1 MKNRKWNGEKMD
13 TLSSL
18 SDIYNLVVENC
29 VKEYGLSESAREL
42 WLDPLIPVEMKGT
55 TVVLATEDDF
65 RRDTLYSFYANKL
78 EAQFT
83 NIMGFPITVEIIV
96 NDKTPT
102 TVAKFDNIRNDEDLS
117 NKIETMVNDNKVTY
131 TFGNF
136 IVGPSNNLAFAAAKA
151 VSQKQHEKY
160 NPLFIYGDSGLGKTH
175 LLSAIQNEMQKN
187 YPGINIIYI
196 SSETFTNE
204 FLHSISANTT
214 ENFDEKYRRADAL
227 LIDDIQFIAGKE
239 QTEEKFFH
247 IFNELYKL
255 NKPIVLTSDRPAK
268 EIKSISDRLKTRF
281 SSGLAADVRAPE
293 YETRLAIIQRKA
305 ELLNF
310 KIPDDVVDFIA
321 TKLKSNIRQIE
332 GVVTKMNALYMVS
345 KMKPT
350 IVVAQNVIKDI
361 VSDHQPIPIT
371 VDKIISEVA
380 KIYNV
385 QPDEMRSPKRSSN
398 ISAARKVAIY
408 VIQDITGLPYETI
421 GQEFGGRDHST
432 VVYAIK
438 NVKESMERDSSYR
451 SVIEDLIKNIKANQ

>member
-1 MKNRKWNGEKMD
+1 MVNVMKNNI
-13 TLSSL
+13 SSL
-18 SDIYNLVVENC
+18 SDIYNLVVENY
-29 VKEYGLSESAREL
+29 VREYNISASAKEL
-42 WLDPLIPVEMKGT
+42 WLDALEPISMEGN
-55 TVVLATEDDF
+55 VVTLATDTDF
-65 RRDTLYSFYANKL
+65 KRNTINSIYLEKL
-78 EAQFT
+78 EEQFT
-83 NIMGFPITVEIIV
+83 IVLGNPIKVEIIIK
-96 NDKTPT
+96 DDIPT
-102 TVAKFDNIRNDEDLS
+102 TETKFNDIRNSRELTNKIDNI
-117 NKIETMVNDNKVTY
+117 VHDNKVTY
-131 TFGNF
+131 TFDNF
-136 IVGPSNNLAFAAAKA
+136 IVGPSNNLAYAAAKA

-175 LLSAIQNEMQKN
+175 LLSAIQNEMTKN

-196 SSETFTNE
+196 SAETFTNE
-204 FLHSISANTT
+204 FLHSITANKT
-214 ENFDEKYRRADAL
+214 ELFDEKYRNADAL

-255 NKPIVLTSDRPAK
+255 NKAIVLTSDRPAK

-305 ELLNF
+305 DLVNF

-345 KMKPT
+345 QIKPT

-371 VDKIISEVA
+371 VDKIISEAA

-385 QPDEMRSPKRSSN
+385 DPDEIRSPKRNSPVSS
-398 ISAARKVAIY
+398 ARKVAIY
-408 VIQDITGLPYETI
+408 VIQEITGLPYETI
-421 GQEFGGRDHST
+421 GQEFSGRDHST

-438 NVKESMERDSSYR
+438 NVKEMMAKDSNFR